1 MYIKKPIKNVLLNW
15 KKTPCIFR
23 YFFKVSK
30 YTNMYLQMLTSLLKR
45 IYGVS
50 GFFGGGG

>member
-1 MYIKKPIKNVLLNW
+1 M
-15 KKTPCIFR
+15 
-23 YFFKVSK
+23 S
-30 YTNMYLQMLTSLLKR
+30 LQVLTSLLKR